1 MVKCAVDEGSQIFVY
16 ALFTAL
22 ALAWGPIYLFF
33 AGSSLLITALHFFG
47 LLPTSISSY
56 ILSIL
61 AFGLP
66 PAVLMA
72 PVLGTAVGTMAV
84 RRKYGA
90 FAGGV
95 AANAAANMMAL
106 IISAFALGMPALM
119 MRIAAAVAAADL
131 GLLLAASYLRCS
143 RRSR

>member
-22 ALAWGPIYLFF
+22 ALVWGSIYLFF

-47 LLPTSISSY
+47 VLPTSISSY
-56 ILSIL
+56 MLSVL

-84 RRKYGA
+84 RRKYGT

-95 AANAAANMMAL
+95 AANAAIL

-131 GLLLAASYLRCS
+131 ALLLAASYLRCS

>member
-33 AGSSLLITALHFFG
+33 AGSSSLITALHFFG
-47 LLPTSISSY
+47 ALPASISSY

-61 AFGLP
+61 AFSLP

-72 PVLGTAVGTMAV
+72 PVLGTAVGMMAV
-84 RRKYGA
+84 RRKYGV
-90 FAGGV
+90 FAGGA
-95 AANAAANMMAL
+95 AANAAIL
-106 IISAFALGMPALM
+106 IMSVFALGMPALL

-131 GLLLAASYLRCS
+131 GLLLAASYLHCS
-143 RRSR
+143 RSR

>member
-1 MVKCAVDEGSQIFVY
+1 MDEGSQIFVY

-47 LLPTSISSY
+47 LLPTSIYSHM
-56 ILSIL
+56 LSVL
-61 AFGLP
+61 AFSLP
-66 PAVLMA
+66 PAISMA

-84 RRKYGA
+84 RRSYGA

-95 AANAAANMMAL
+95 AANAAIL

-131 GLLLAASYLRCS
+131 GLLAASCLRRS

>member
-47 LLPTSISSY
+47 LLPASISSY
-56 ILSIL
+56 MLSVL
-61 AFGLP
+61 AFSLP
-66 PAVLMA
+66 PAISMA
-72 PVLGTAVGTMAV
+72 PVLGSVVSAMSI
-84 RRKYGA
+84 RRSYGVP
-90 FAGGV
+90 AGGV
-95 AANAAANMMAL
+95 AANAAIL
-106 IISAFALGMPALM
+106 IISAFALGMPALL

-131 GLLLAASYLRCS
+131 GLLLAASYRRC
-143 RRSR
+143 RS

>member
-33 AGSSLLITALHFFG
+33 AGSSSLITALHFFG
-47 LLPTSISSY
+47 ALPTSISSY

-61 AFGLP
+61 AFSLP

-72 PVLGTAVGTMAV
+72 SVLGGVVSAASI
-84 RRKYGA
+84 RRSYGVL
-90 FAGGV
+90 AGGA
-95 AANAAANMMAL
+95 AANAAIL

-119 MRIAAAVAAADL
+119 MRIAAAAAAADL
-131 GLLLAASYLRCS
+131 GLLLAASYLHCS